1 MSGTPRLRLALHPSR
16 TFAVVVVAAHA
27 AAGACAALA
36 MGGSAVAAFIGIL
49 LLVLGLVA
57 AWRVALLRAPGS
69 PVGLELA
76 PDGVWTAQRRDGATR
91 SGRASRRR
99 VTPWWVSIPAGGGG
113 LLVVRGMAAPDDF
126 RRLRVWALWSGGG
139 NR

>member
-1 MSGTPRLRLALHPSR
+1 MSGSPRLRLALHPSR
-16 TFAVVVVAAHA
+16 TFAVLLVVAHV

-36 MGGSAVAAFIGIL
+36 LGGTTVAAFLGSL
-49 LLVLGLVA
+49 LALLGFVV

-76 PDGVWTAQRRDGATR
+76 PDGAWTAQRRDGATR
-91 SGRASRRR
+91 TGRASRRR
-99 VTPWWVSIPAGGGG
+99 VTPWWVSIPADGGG

-139 NR
+139 NA

>member
-1 MSGTPRLRLALHPSR
+1 MTGTPRLRLALHPSR
-16 TFAVVVVAAHA
+16 TFAVLVVAAHA

-36 MGGSAVAAFIGIL
+36 LGRTAAAAVVGILAAF
-49 LLVLGLVA
+49 LGFVA

-69 PVGLELA
+69 PVELELA
-76 PDGVWTAQRRDGATR
+76 PDGAWTAQRRDGTSR

-99 VTPWWVSIPAGGGG
+99 VTPWWVSIPADGGG

-139 NR
+139 NP